1 VHVNVSAHQLKQD
14 GFVENVQAL
23 LRAARLP
30 SQALEL
36 EMTESALIE
45 HSTRTSGLLAA
56 LKKIGVKIA
65 LDDFGTGFSS
75 LSYLKTL
82 PVDTIKIDKSFI
94 DDLPAA
100 GRDAALVESIL
111 TLGARLGN
119 NVVAEGVETAP
130 QIDWL
135 VSHGCLY
142 LQGHHFSKPVPLDQ
156 FLTLVT
162 SRFEIPTVLGK
173 PHRTERL
180 GVLAANKR

>member
-1 VHVNVSAHQLKQD
+1 
-14 GFVENVQAL
+14 
-23 LRAARLP
+23 
-30 SQALEL
+30 
-36 EMTESALIE
+36 M
-45 HSTRTSGLLAA
+45 
-56 LKKIGVKIA
+56 KIA
-65 LDDFGTGFSS
+65 LYDFVTGFSS
-75 LSYLKTL
+75 LSYLKSL

-135 VSHGCLY
+135 VSHGCRY
-142 LQGHHFSKPVPLDQ
+142 LQGYHFSQPVPVDQ

-162 SRFEIPTVLGK
+162 SGFESPTALGK
-173 PHRTERL
+173 PHGTERL
-180 GVLAANKR
+180 GVLATNKR